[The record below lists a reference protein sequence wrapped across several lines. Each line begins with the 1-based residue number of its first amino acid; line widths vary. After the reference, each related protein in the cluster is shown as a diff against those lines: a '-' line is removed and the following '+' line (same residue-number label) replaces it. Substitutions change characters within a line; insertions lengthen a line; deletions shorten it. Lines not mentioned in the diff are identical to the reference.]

1 MKARVCL
8 MLWIGAAL
16 ILTGCWSQ
24 MELTER
30 AFVLALAIDKGDKEK
45 LEVTAQI
52 YKPMSQFG
60 PPSGQSQE
68 LSFIN
73 VTLQGMSVSN
83 IIRNT
88 KTVSGR
94 HSQFS
99 HIQILLVSDE
109 VARERLGD
117 ILDFFFRDPEIRLGT
132 PVVITRGKARNYLV
146 GRSMIESTLGS
157 QLFKQIN
164 FSAYLAGR
172 SVNTNLRD
180 LAFGLKS
187 ESEGAMLPVITND
200 RQYRQDVVQGIA
212 LARRDRL
219 VGYIRPVK
227 APYLLLLAGKYKYG
241 VLEIPCEGEESLTET
256 VEVLHSAARMT
267 PAIKGRSASARIE
280 VEIDASI
287 GELACTTIRDMAD
300 ETKFADRIGQY
311 FKEQMES
318 VLDTLRKRKADV
330 LGIGHKLYLRHPAQW
345 KNMKPDWPELYARM
359 PIDLDVRVY
368 IRNSKMM
375 NSTPYS
381 RLGDN

>member
-1 MKARVCL
+1 MKARACL
-8 MLWIGAAL
+8 TLWIGAAL
-16 ILTGCWSQ
+16 ILTGCWSKL
-24 MELTER
+24 ELTER

-60 PPSGQSQE
+60 PPSGQSRE
-68 LSFIN
+68 LSFVN

-117 ILDFFFRDPEIRLGT
+117 ILDFFFRDPEVRLGT
-132 PVVITRGKARNYLV
+132 PVVIARGKARKYLI
-146 GRSMIESTLGS
+146 GGLMIESTLGS
-157 QLFKQIN
+157 QVFKQMN
-164 FSAYLAGR
+164 VSAYLAGR

-187 ESEGAMLPVITND
+187 ESEGAILPVITNE
-200 RQYRQDVVQGIA
+200 RRYRQVVVQGIA
-212 LARRDRL
+212 LARRDKL
-219 VGYIRPVK
+219 VGFIRPEK

-241 VLEIPCEGEESLTET
+241 VLEIPCERVQTLTET
-256 VEVLHSAARMT
+256 VEVLHSAASMT
-267 PAIKGRSASARIE
+267 PMIKGRSASARIE
-280 VEIDASI
+280 VAIDVSI
-287 GELACTTIRDMAD
+287 GELACTTIRDTAD
-300 ETKFADRIGQY
+300 EAKFAERIGQY

-330 LGIGHKLYLRHPAQW
+330 LGIGHKLYLRHPARW

-359 PIDLDVRVY
+359 PIELDVKVH

-375 NSTPYS
+375 NAGPFS
-381 RLGDN
+381 RIGDN